1 MELVKMKVEFWS
13 TSFAA
18 PKPPNR
24 NLLIKLIGN
33 YPPIPLLGLVWES
46 VERPGMKG
54 IGVEEFPL

>member
-1 MELVKMKVEFWS
+1 MKVEFWS